1 MKKIIKFIL
10 FLLLIIPT
18 STLALSKDYNDYVGK
33 YYNIKNDE
41 KVNIY
46 LFYSKICPHCQKEE
60 KYFETLKEKYQDKI
74 NIYTYEV
81 TENKTNNEIMKSLK
95 KELKENSQG
104 VPFTIIGSKTFLGY
118 DESLNERIENTI
130 ESYLDENTKT
140 DNTYTIPILGKIE
153 AKNASIILIAIILG
167 FIDGFNPCA
176 MWILL
181 LLINMCISIKD
192 KKKMLIVCLTFII
205 TSGIIYFLSMLGI
218 GFILDLTTI
227 SYIRNII
234 AILAI
239 ILGIYNLYTYL
250 KTRKQ
255 TGCHVVK
262 KEKRKT
268 IITKIN
274 NILNNKN
281 TLLMFGGTIILATS
295 VSLVEMACSLGFP
308 TIFLE
313 LLSINNIHSFLKVT
327 YLLIY
332 ILFYLID
339 DIIVLFLSIKAFET
353 KGISTKYNK
362 YVHLIGGLIMILM
375 GVLLIFKPEWI
386 MFNFSSKNTIKI

>member
-1 MKKIIKFIL
+1 MKKIIKFVL

-295 VSLVEMACSLGFP
+295 ASLVEMACSLGFP

-386 MFNFSSKNTIKI
+386 MFNF

>member
-1 MKKIIKFIL
+1 MKKIIKFVL

-153 AKNASIILIAIILG
+153 AKNASIILIGIILG

-339 DIIVLFLSIKAFET
+339 DIVVLFLSIKAFET

-386 MFNFSSKNTIKI
+386 MFNF

>member
-140 DNTYTIPILGKIE
+140 NNTYTIPILGKIE
-153 AKNASIILIAIILG
+153 GKNASIILIAIILG

-281 TLLMFGGTIILATS
+281 TLLMFGGTIILTTS

-386 MFNFSSKNTIKI
+386 MFNF

>member
-1 MKKIIKFIL
+1 MKRIIKLIL

-18 STLALSKDYNDYVGK
+18 STLVLSKDYNDYVGK
-33 YYNIKNDE
+33 YYDIKNDD

-95 KELKENSQG
+95 KELKENNQG

-118 DESLNERIENTI
+118 DESFNERIENTI
-130 ESYLDENTKT
+130 DSYLNENTTT
-140 DNTYTIPILGKIE
+140 DNIYTIPILGKVE

-227 SYIRNII
+227 TYIRNII

-239 ILGIYNLYTYL
+239 VLGIYNLYTYI
-250 KTRKQ
+250 KTRKE

-295 VSLVEMACSLGFP
+295 VNLIEMACSLGFP

-313 LLSINNIHSFLKVT
+313 ILSINNIHGFLKIT

-339 DIIVLFLSIKAFET
+339 DIVVLFLSIKAFEA

-362 YVHLIGGLIMILM
+362 YVHLIGGIIMVLM
-375 GVLLIFKPEWI
+375 GILLIFKPEWI
-386 MFNFSSKNTIKI
+386 MFNF

>member
-130 ESYLDENTKT
+130 ESYLDKNTKT

-339 DIIVLFLSIKAFET
+339 DIVVLFLSIKAFET

-386 MFNFSSKNTIKI
+386 MFNF

>member
-1 MKKIIKFIL
+1 MKRIIKLIL

-33 YYNIKNDE
+33 YYNIKNDD

-118 DESLNERIENTI
+118 DESFNERIENTI
-130 ESYLDENTKT
+130 DSYLNENTTT
-140 DNTYTIPILGKIE
+140 DNIYTIPILGKIE

-227 SYIRNII
+227 AYIRNII

-239 ILGIYNLYTYL
+239 VLGIYNLYTYI
-250 KTRKQ
+250 KTRKE

-295 VSLVEMACSLGFP
+295 VNLIEMACSLGFP

-313 LLSINNIHSFLKVT
+313 ILSINNIHGFLKIT

-339 DIIVLFLSIKAFET
+339 DIVVLFLSIKAFEA

-362 YVHLIGGLIMILM
+362 YVHLIGGIIMVLM
-375 GVLLIFKPEWI
+375 GILLIFKPEWI
-386 MFNFSSKNTIKI
+386 MFNF

>member
-1 MKKIIKFIL
+1 MKKRIKFIL

-130 ESYLDENTKT
+130 ESYLDENIKT
-140 DNTYTIPILGKIE
+140 NNTYTIPILGKIE

-313 LLSINNIHSFLKVT
+313 LLSINNIHSFLKVA

-339 DIIVLFLSIKAFET
+339 DIVVLFLSIKAFET

-386 MFNFSSKNTIKI
+386 MFNF